1 MEVHLKSDGI
11 LEYSRKTK
19 ERRWWINMLRSFH
32 FNGSRIVKTGIA
44 IFLTAVICE
53 WFNWPPVFAVIT
65 AIVTI
70 EPTVSDSIKKG
81 LVRFPASA
89 IGSAFAVF
97 FITFFGNSP
106 ITYTLAAMAT
116 ILVCFRL
123 NLHAGLLVATL
134 TSVAMVEV
142 IHDNFLI
149 AFFIRLGTTTIG
161 LLVSTAVNML
171 VFPPDYRKDIQ
182 KSIQRI
188 SERAGNMLE
197 HTFRTILFDD
207 DANRQQEQLI
217 VKQLIKD
224 IGKTEK
230 LIHFQR
236 DEASLYPWVRGKET
250 ELRMAEKQLLFLH
263 NLEFHLDALL
273 YIPLHDIT
281 WSAAERKVIM
291 CAVTELAND
300 LKHSID
306 YDHEKHQ
313 DQLKNIT
320 DLFWNNSIGKTASD
334 AMRPTQFPPE
344 FTILYELITIY
355 DLVDKFF
362 DPGSVKIDDATA
374 K

>member
-1 MEVHLKSDGI
+1 MF
-11 LEYSRKTK
+11 
-19 ERRWWINMLRSFH
+19 RSFH
-32 FNGSRIVKTGIA
+32 FNGSRIVKTGLA

-65 AIVTI
+65 AIVTV

-89 IGSAFAVF
+89 IGSAFAVL

-171 VFPPDYRKDIQ
+171 VFPPDYRKDIL

-188 SERAGNMLE
+188 GERAGSMLE
-197 HTFRTILFDD
+197 QTFRTILFDGG
-207 DANRQQEQLI
+207 ANRQKEQLL
-217 VKQLIKD
+217 VKQLIMD
-224 IGKTEK
+224 IRKTEK

-236 DEASLYPWVRGKET
+236 DEASLYPWVREREA
-250 ELRMAEKQLLFLH
+250 ELQMAEKQLLFLH

-273 YIPLHDIT
+273 YIPLNTIT
-281 WSAAERKVIM
+281 WTIAERQMIM

-300 LKHSID
+300 LKHSTN

-313 DQLKNIT
+313 RQLKNIT
-320 DLFWNNSIGKTASD
+320 DLFWDNSIAKTASD
-334 AMRPTQFPPE
+334 AMRPTEFPPE

-362 DPGSVKIDDATA
+362 DPDSVKMAQEAA